1 MRSSTDPR
9 FFVTPQVTQEE
20 QREREDFRT
29 SLRGFLEAELT
40 EESRKRNLDVLE
52 YGGWKTDY
60 IREFRMRLGRE
71 GFIGVGWPEQF
82 GGGGRGMVYEAI
94 LADEL
99 EYFGAP
105 GFDRTI
111 TYLPQT
117 IISFGTDEQKS
128 MLLPRLRRGEL
139 ALCAAYSEPEAG
151 SDLASLRLAAT
162 PVPGGF
168 SVTGQKDYSSQAH
181 IADYSILAARTSSSG
196 RKHDGISLFI
206 VDMHDERIE
215 ISRRRSVAGWYHH
228 SIYFRDVFVP
238 DSMLLGDLDHG
249 WLVLM
254 GAVDHERV
262 ALSAPG
268 EVTRQLDRLLDWAR
282 KPGPDGT
289 RRIDD
294 GAVGDALAGLFIDQ
308 RAALLY
314 LYEIAER
321 IDAGEEVGS
330 DGSLAQLLKREAARK
345 ADNLGLDLLGP
356 SAQID
361 RTSEHSLLGGH
372 IEYEARDH
380 LYYAFA
386 AGGFDII
393 RNVIARRSLDLPRA

>member
-1 MRSSTDPR
+1 MRSSTDP
-9 FFVTPQVTQEE
+9 FLFATPDLTEGE
-20 QREREDFRT
+20 CRERDAFRR
-29 SLRGFLEAELT
+29 SLRGFLSAELT
-40 EESRKRNLDVLE
+40 DERRRRHLDVLE
-52 YGGWKTDY
+52 YGGWAPDY

-71 GFIGVGWPEQF
+71 GFIGVGWPEEF

-94 LADEL
+94 VADEL
-99 EYFGAP
+99 DYFAAP

-117 IISFGTDEQKS
+117 ILSFGTDEHKS
-128 MLLPRLRRGEL
+128 MLLPRIRRGEI

-168 SVTGQKDYSSQAH
+168 TATGQKDYSSQAH
-181 IADYSILAARTSSSG
+181 IADYAVLAARTSTAG
-196 RKHDGISLFI
+196 RKHEGISLFI
-206 VDMHDERIE
+206 VDMHDERIQ

-228 SIYFRDVFVP
+228 SIYFDGVHIP
-238 DSMLLGDLDHG
+238 ESMLLGEIDRG
-249 WLVLM
+249 WQVLM

-268 EVTRQLDRLLDWAR
+268 EVSRQFDRLLAWAVEPR
-282 KPGPDGT
+282 QDGT
-289 RRIDD
+289 RPIDD
-294 GAVGDALAGLFIDQ
+294 GAVGDALAGLLIDQ
-308 RAALLY
+308 TAAWRY

-321 IDAGEEVGS
+321 IDAGDDVGA

-345 ADNLGLDLLGP
+345 ADNLGLDLLGTTV
-356 SAQID
+356 QID
-361 RTSEHSLLGGH
+361 RTSEHAVLGGH
-372 IEYEARDH
+372 VEYEARDH
-380 LYYAFA
+380 LYYSFA

-393 RNVIARRSLDLPRA
+393 RNVLARRALGLPRA